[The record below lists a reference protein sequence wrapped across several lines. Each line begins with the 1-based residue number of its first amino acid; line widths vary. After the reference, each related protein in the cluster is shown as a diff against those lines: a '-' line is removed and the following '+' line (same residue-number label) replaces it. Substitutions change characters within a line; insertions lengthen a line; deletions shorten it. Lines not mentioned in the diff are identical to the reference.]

1 MFPHLNELL
10 DFVLSPKLV
19 IVRIGESWDLSTRE
33 DLQAVGRCSA
43 AVGEYLL
50 LISVQER
57 AEPDDKQLY
66 EGIIVFQ
73 KA

>member
-10 DFVLSPKLV
+10 DFVISPKLV

-33 DLQAVGRCSA
+33 DLRAVHRCSA

-50 LISVQER
+50 MIPVQDR
-57 AEPDDKQLY
+57 AESDDKQLY

-73 KA
+73 KP